1 MKNKSSFYKILHLTA
16 EEGWLNNPE
25 IVKEVQVLGET
36 IPDGRVSPVNYQD
49 ANGIRVTDHKNGV
62 RNYPTINDC
71 LAKEKLCRATIT
83 KHIKNKSKAK
93 DGRTFT
99 IF

>member
-1 MKNKSSFYKILHLTA
+1 MKNKSSYYKILHLTA

-25 IVKEVQVLGET
+25 IVKEVQELGVT
-36 IPDGRVSPVNYQD
+36 IPDGRASPMNYQD
-49 ANGIRVTDHKNGV
+49 ANGIRVTDHKNDV
-62 RNYPTINDC
+62 RNYAIIDDC
-71 LAKEKLCRATIT
+71 VAKEQLCRATIT
-83 KHIKNKSKAK
+83 KHIKSRSKAK